1 MQNEPPSLRPPPSS
15 AIYFL
20 HFTALWFLVVA
31 SIPPFLLPPFKPPAI
46 AIATHPSP
54 RRNFEC
60 FSRIRIGRSDSAV
73 GQSAAVDTHSV
84 GRQTDPNN
92 GHPRPRGGLGGRAGN
107 GGPSPRFWVRKRES
121 RNRQINDCSLGLG
134 ARRVQQPVVPCG
146 MGQNSEVGIPR
157 QHFLDKVKFSS
168 RVDCSGVKQATRG
181 KMSRQQ
187 SFPRP
192 QRSLKWVY
200 SIRKERVGSVRR
212 FAKIRPLTFP
222 HTGRP
227 NA

>member
-1 MQNEPPSLRPPPSS
+1 MQNEPPSLRHLLF
-15 AIYFL
+15 AFYG
-20 HFTALWFLVVA
+20 ALVFGGRV
-31 SIPPFLLPPFKPPAI
+31 PPFLLPSSLPPSFPSNPLPLPP
-46 AIATHPSP
+46 THPP

-60 FSRIRIGRSDSAV
+60 FSRIRIGRPDSAV

-192 QRSLKWVY
+192 QRSL
-200 SIRKERVGSVRR
+200 
-212 FAKIRPLTFP
+212 
-222 HTGRP
+222 
-227 NA
+227 N